1 MQRLEGLLRKAVQD
15 YEMIAPGDRVC
26 VGVSGGKDSVA
37 LTVALGHLRRYLGVP
52 FEVMAV
58 TLDPRFGG
66 VEADYQPLADLF
78 AQEGIPYEIRRTDIG
93 PVVFDYRK
101 EPNPCALCAKMRRGA
116 LHAAAQEL
124 DCNKVALGHH
134 LDDAVET
141 FYMNLWREGRIGCFS
156 PVTYLDQRNITL
168 IRPMIFATESEV
180 KSAVYH
186 AGLPIIKSRCPADG
200 ATVREQTKLF
210 VQQMSR
216 DDPAFRQK
224 TLHAL
229 QQSGIDGWR
238 PLHTGHTRA
247 RFPVVFCI
255 EMGWIAMTNELYE
268 KHCWALVDLDA
279 MQSNLALIQKT
290 VGAPVCCVVKADAYG
305 HGAAV
310 AGPWLEE
317 NGAAAF
323 AVSCLAEARH
333 LRRHGISKPILILGY
348 TDPLQVDQLA
358 FNCITQTV
366 YSEEYAKALS
376 AAAQTPAW
384 RYTATLRLIPVWD
397 ALGSACVLTLR
408 RQSLPW
414 SAAPPCPSCTS
425 AVFSSILPW
434 QTAPRRKTKPTPKPS
449 TPCLS
454 APCSGCRR
462 TALPCTP
469 STAPTL
475 PHKCATR
482 NGTTA

>member
-37 LTVALGHLRRYLGVP
+37 LTVALGHLRR
-52 FEVMAV
+52 
-58 TLDPRFGG
+58 
-66 VEADYQPLADLF
+66 
-78 AQEGIPYEIRRTDIG
+78 DIG

-238 PLHTGHTRA
+238 PLHTGHTR
-247 RFPVVFCI
+247 
-255 EMGWIAMTNELYE
+255 G
-268 KHCWALVDLDA
+268 
-279 MQSNLALIQKT
+279 
-290 VGAPVCCVVKADAYG
+290 
-305 HGAAV
+305 
-310 AGPWLEE
+310 
-317 NGAAAF
+317 
-323 AVSCLAEARH
+323 
-333 LRRHGISKPILILGY
+333 
-348 TDPLQVDQLA
+348 
-358 FNCITQTV
+358 
-366 YSEEYAKALS
+366 
-376 AAAQTPAW
+376 
-384 RYTATLRLIPVWD
+384 
-397 ALGSACVLTLR
+397 
-408 RQSLPW
+408 
-414 SAAPPCPSCTS
+414 
-425 AVFSSILPW
+425 
-434 QTAPRRKTKPTPKPS
+434 
-449 TPCLS
+449 
-454 APCSGCRR
+454 
-462 TALPCTP
+462 
-469 STAPTL
+469 
-475 PHKCATR
+475 
-482 NGTTA
+482 